1 MIRARPSFDVW
12 TLVLLL
18 AGAVVALLLIWPLA
32 GVFMASFT
40 DNDSGAPTLAN
51 YARILGYP
59 YYLRGLRNS
68 LLVGFGGMAGAV
80 VLGVPLAY
88 LTTRYVVVGRDL
100 IATLAVLA
108 LVSPPFIGAYAWIMM
123 LGNNGWMRAGLQS
136 IGIELPSIYGPFGI
150 LLVFSLKFYPFV
162 FLLTAGALGAINR
175 SLEEAAQSLGAG
187 SRRRFFKVTLPL
199 VFPAVSS
206 GALLAFVLSL
216 ADFGTPSIVGGDFR
230 VLSTMAYNLFTA
242 EMGGNPGLASTVSIV
257 LITVSMLFVW
267 LQRWAVRRRH
277 VAGSLVNRPGRQ
289 RLRGLRSLLAHLI
302 CYLIVIASSLP
313 SLVVVYT
320 SFRKTSGPV
329 FKPGFGLES
338 YRRILSDVPHAIA
351 NSFTFSLAAVTLI
364 VILGTPL
371 GYLLTRRETILT
383 GALDSMLMVPYVV
396 PGVVLGLGFVVAFNQ
411 PPLLLTGTALIII
424 LILFIRRLPYAVRSS
439 AAILRQVKGSIEEA
453 AISLGTPPGR
463 AFLKVTLPLMLPG
476 IIAGALLSFIT
487 AINELSS
494 SLVLYVGRTMTMPVR
509 IYLSVLDGEFGT
521 AAALSTILLV
531 TTGLAVFIIFR
542 VSESQENAFA

>member
-1 MIRARPSFDVW
+1 MSRARGAVDVW
-12 TLVLLL
+12 TFVLLL
-18 AGAVVALLLIWPLA
+18 ALAVIVVLLIWPLG
-32 GVFMASFT
+32 GVFTASVT
-40 DNDSGAPTLAN
+40 DNETGALTLAN
-51 YARILGYP
+51 YGQILGYP

-68 LLVGFGGMAGAV
+68 LIVGVGGMAGAV
-80 VLGVPLAY
+80 LLGVPLAY
-88 LTTRYVVVGRDL
+88 LTTRFVIRGRDL

-123 LGNNGWMRAGLQS
+123 LGRAGWMRAGFEA

-175 SLEEAAQSLGAG
+175 SLEEAAESLGAG
-187 SRRRFFKVTLPL
+187 TWRRFFSVTLPL
-199 VFPAVSS
+199 VFPAVTS

-230 VLSTMAYNLFTA
+230 VLATMAYQLFA
-242 EMGGNPGLASTVSIV
+242 SEMGGNPGLAATVSII
-257 LITVSMLFVW
+257 LITVSMAVVA

-277 VAGSLVNRPGRQ
+277 IAGALIRRPERE
-289 RLRGLRSLLAHLI
+289 RLTGVRSVLAHLV
-302 CYLIVIASSLP
+302 CYVIVILSSLP
-313 SLVVVYT
+313 SLVVIYT

-329 FKPGFGLES
+329 FQPGFGLES
-338 YRRILSDVPHAIA
+338 YRRILADVPHVIS
-351 NSFTFSLAAVTLI
+351 NSFLFSLTAVALI
-364 VILGTPL
+364 VVLGTL
-371 GYLLTRRETILT
+371 VGYLLARRESAVT
-383 GALDSMLMVPYVV
+383 GALDSTLMIPYIV

-411 PPLLLTGTALIII
+411 PPLLLTGTSLIII

-439 AAILRQVKGSIEEA
+439 TSILRQIKGSIEEA
-453 AISLGTPPGR
+453 AISLGAPPGR
-463 AFLKVTLPLMLPG
+463 AFLRVTLPLMLPG
-476 IIAGALLSFIT
+476 VVAGALLSFIT

-494 SLVLYVGRTMTMPVR
+494 TLVLYVGRTMTMPVR

-531 TTGLAVFIIFR
+531 TTGLAVFVIFR
-542 VSESQENAFA
+542 ISESKESAFA